1 MATLYKKDEIYTAT
15 EVVRNFSSILK
26 SVVKKEKDR
35 VVIVKNNKFEAI
47 LLHIDEYEKLKDAYE
62 IIQKLYEKNKR
73 TSSKINVLNP
83 K

>member
-73 TSSKINVLNP
+73 TSQKINVL

>member
-73 TSSKINVLNP
+73 TSSKINVL

>member
-73 TSSKINVLNP
+73 TSPKINVL